1 MQFDLIIIGGG
12 LAGSSLAVAL
22 RDSGRRIALIES
34 QPPQRASGWDARVYA
49 ISPASRAFLQEI
61 GAWRHLDATRIAPVQ
76 AMDIAGDGRGR
87 LRFSAYEAGTEALA
101 WIAESSALG
110 VELWETARRQSNV
123 SLFCP
128 ASPAALRV
136 DAEAAHVRLAD
147 GRELSGQLVIGADGR
162 DSWVRAAAGLAAS
175 DHAYEELGVVANFA
189 CELEHADTARQWFAR
204 DGVLAWLPLPGQ
216 RLSMVWST
224 ATGHARELLGL
235 APEALALRVAAA
247 GDHALGKLEVIT
259 PAAAFPLRLVQ
270 VPATTAPR
278 VVLVGDAAHG
288 IHPLSGHG
296 INLGFL
302 DAREL
307 ARIIGGLPEWQDPGH
322 ERLLR
327 RYQRARR
334 EEVWL
339 LQQATHGLHEL
350 FRGQL
355 PGLDTL
361 RNAGLV
367 AVDRLPFLKS
377 ALARYAMG

>member
-22 RDSGRRIALIES
+22 RNSGRRIALIES
-34 QPPQRASGWDARVYA
+34 QPPQRVSGWDSRVYA
-49 ISPASRAFLQEI
+49 ISPASRAFLQDS
-61 GAWRHLDATRIAPVQ
+61 GAWRHLDATRIAPVH
-76 AMDIAGDGRGR
+76 AMDIVGDRQGR
-87 LRFSAYEAGTEALA
+87 LRFSAYDAGVEALA
-101 WIAESSALG
+101 WIAEASALG

-123 SLFCP
+123 SVFCP
-128 ASPAALRV
+128 ASPTSLQVDDALAR
-136 DAEAAHVRLAD
+136 VRLDD
-147 GRELSGQLVIGADGR
+147 GRELGGKLVVGADGR
-162 DSWVRAAAGLAAS
+162 DSWVRAAVGLSAA
-175 DHAYEELGVVANFA
+175 DHAYEEQGVVANFA
-189 CELEHADTARQWFAR
+189 CEAEHGDTARQWFTR

-224 ATGHARELLGL
+224 ATAHARELLAL
-235 APEALALRVAAA
+235 PPEALALRVAAA
-247 GDHALGKLEVIT
+247 GDHALGRLELIT
-259 PAAAFPLRLVQ
+259 PPAAFPLRLVR
-270 VPATTAPR
+270 VPRTVADR
-278 VVLVGDAAHG
+278 VALVGDAAHG

-307 ARIIGGLPEWQDPGH
+307 AAIIGGLPVWQDPGH
-322 ERLLR
+322 ARLLR

-334 EEVWL
+334 EETWL

-350 FRGQL
+350 FRGEV
-355 PGLDTL
+355 PGLDVL
-361 RNAGLV
+361 RNAGLS